1 MNAVV
6 PWDGMSVS
14 EALLQLE
21 NLRQEGRCSLWL
33 GDDLAAP
40 DGATWERDARA
51 LAVSVGYSPLVE
63 AIEQARQKRD
73 RMLPV
78 QRAED
83 PEVELLAQSLEVRG
97 WEFQKAW
104 MREPLGSVR
113 ILDPRYRAVLTD
125 SVYILAWQGARESAE
140 TILAPD
146 VPPPQTFADKAVVC
160 PFRRGASR
168 VNMVLSMTRF
178 AELLRAA
185 PEYHRS
191 LRSLMTSAVVVYVG
205 VAPRTLVAL
214 LSAIEVTADPSMQH
228 VAFVDRRRM
237 TSLADLEALRWKHNV
252 LVVVHEPSEFREIV
266 DDLLSAPEPHGVVL
280 ESVDTSPP
288 VISSLELENVGLHRA
303 LSLRLAPSWNVLL
316 GENGTGK
323 TSILRAIAITMLGE
337 DVNANVAA
345 TNLLRAQTTN
355 GQIVVE
361 TSGSSRAR
369 YTSLLNAESSG
380 VRVIA
385 RQRTPLE
392 EKRLLVL
399 GFPAVRGVSTRLLA
413 GPRGFESGPPSA
425 LDVLP
430 LALGD
435 VDPRI
440 DDVRQWVVNRWA
452 EAQAARAGDHTDRTA
467 IIRQY
472 FETLSQMTPGTPWSF
487 ARVDSAK
494 WSVLVDTEDGEV
506 PLERLSQG
514 IVSIVGWVG
523 TLLYRLYDAFPD
535 SDDPAKE
542 RALVLIDEIDAH
554 LHPEWQRKLVPLMKL
569 HFPNLQVIA
578 ATHSPLMVTSLS
590 KGEVKVLVRT
600 ERGVIVK
607 DLSEDPGLLRVDQ
620 VLTSDAFGLD
630 TTLSER
636 ALQMRDEHAA
646 LVGIP
651 PERLT
656 SAQRERIEE
665 IEDAWPSAFESE
677 KQRTESQQLVRDIV
691 EQLAQKGAKVPAVK
705 KATE

>member
-1 MNAVV
+1 
-6 PWDGMSVS
+6 MSVS
-14 EALLQLE
+14 EALE
-21 NLRQEGRCSLWL
+21 RIEALRQEGRCSLWL
-33 GDDLAAP
+33 GDDLAAV
-40 DGATWERDARA
+40 DGSTWGRDARA
-51 LAVSVGYSPLVE
+51 LAMSVGYSPLVD
-63 AIEQARQKRD
+63 AIDRAILGRD
-73 RMLPV
+73 PSLAL
-78 QRAED
+78 QRGED
-83 PEVELLAQSLEVRG
+83 TEVELFAQSFESRG
-97 WEFQKAW
+97 GTFDATW
-104 MREPLGSVR
+104 MRDQRVSIEVF
-113 ILDPRYRAVLTD
+113 DPRYRAVLSDT
-125 SVYILAWQGARESAE
+125 SSRLRWVGATRQIDFISAPGFGAQRPFE
-140 TILAPD
+140 R
-146 VPPPQTFADKAVVC
+146 VAVS
-160 PFRRGASR
+160 PFVRGALR
-168 VNMVLSMTRF
+168 ANMVLSMTRF

-252 LVVVHEPSEFREIV
+252 LVVVHEPSEFREIT

-280 ESVDTSPP
+280 ELVDTSPL

-303 LSLRLAPSWNVLL
+303 LSLPLAPSWNVLL

-323 TSILRAIAITMLGE
+323 TSILRAIAIAMLGE
-337 DVNANVAA
+337 DVAANVAA

-361 TSGSSRAR
+361 TRGSSRAR
-369 YTSLLNAESSG
+369 YTSLLTAESSG

-399 GFPAVRGVSTRLLA
+399 GFPSVRGVSTRLLS

-430 LALGD
+430 LAVGD

-440 DDVRQWVVNRWA
+440 DDVRQWVVNRWTEVQTA
-452 EAQAARAGDHTDRTA
+452 PPGDLAGRIDVITL
-467 IIRQY
+467 Y
-472 FETLSQMTPGTPWSF
+472 FKTLSQMTPGTPWRF

-494 WSVLVDTEDGEV
+494 WSVFVDTEDGEV

-514 IVSIVGWVG
+514 IVSIIGWIG

-535 SDDPAKE
+535 SNDPAKE
-542 RALVLIDEIDAH
+542 HALVLIDEIDAH

-590 KGEVKVLVRT
+590 KSEVKVLVRT
-600 ERGVIVK
+600 KEGVIVK
-607 DLSEDPGLLRVDQ
+607 ELSEDPGLLRVDQ

-636 ALQMRDEHAA
+636 ALQMRDEHAV

-656 SAQRERIEE
+656 SAQRGRIEE

-677 KQRTESQQLVRDIV
+677 KQRIESEQLVRDIV